1 MRGTTTTRETATLTN
16 ARPKAFFREQT
27 AEQQGA
33 GHTRRAQPQRQN
45 QQRGQQRNPSGGA
58 RHSAQDNHF
67 SDRQAE
73 KKNPLS
79 ASDGLSF
86 PSPLFVTETVWSQT
100 LWVHY
105 VCCEAMSSRLSF
117 CTWSVQDFARQVPT
131 LQRSVGGRQT
141 KYPYKYDESYTAAKQ
156 VCGPKAAC
164 NAFSFCALKPS
175 SVRLNWA
182 PPGPHPTGLELRVP
196 SGRRAAHDP

>member
-1 MRGTTTTRETATLTN
+1 MTRPCERNTDKAAEPHTETPGP
-16 ARPKAFFREQT
+16 RRFFREQT
-27 AEQQGA
+27 GEQQGA
-33 GHTRRAQPQRQN
+33 GHTRRAQLQRQN
-45 QQRGQQRNPSGGA
+45 QQRGQQRKASGGA

-105 VCCEAMSSRLSF
+105 VRLQSDEVAAF
-117 CTWSVQDFARQVPT
+117 FVHVVGAGLCTASTVPT

-141 KYPYKYDESYTAAKQ
+141 KYPYKNDESYTAA
-156 VCGPKAAC
+156 
-164 NAFSFCALKPS
+164 
-175 SVRLNWA
+175 
-182 PPGPHPTGLELRVP
+182 
-196 SGRRAAHDP
+196 